1 MPDHSYTLAEAAAA
15 LGLREEV
22 LTPMLPG
29 IGVDLTS
36 RSPLILTD
44 AEFRQ
49 LADEQG
55 RVAILRTQEGGE
67 FRRSGAGDDT
77 LGPGDVE

>member
-1 MPDHSYTLAEAAAA
+1 MPDRSYTLAEAAAE

-36 RSPLILTD
+36 RSTLTA
-44 AEFRQ
+44 AEFQ
-49 LADEQG
+49 QIADEQ
-55 RVAILRTQEGGE
+55 RRIAILRTQEGGE
-67 FRRSGAGDDT
+67 FRRSGVGDDT
-77 LGPGDVE
+77 LAPGDVE

>member
-36 RSPLILTD
+36 RSPQTLTA
-44 AEFRQ
+44 AEFGQ
-49 LADEQG
+49 IADEQ
-55 RVAILRTQEGGE
+55 RRIAILRTQEGGE
-67 FRRSGAGDDT
+67 FRRSGVDDDT
-77 LGPGDVE
+77 LAPGDVQ

>member
-1 MPDHSYTLAEAAAA
+1 MPDHSYTLAEAADA

-36 RSPLILTD
+36 RSPQTLTA
-44 AEFRQ
+44 AEFQ
-49 LADEQG
+49 QIAEEQK
-55 RVAILRTQEGGE
+55 RIAILRTKEGGE
-67 FRRSGAGDDT
+67 FRRSGVGDDT
-77 LGPGDVE
+77 LAPGDVK

>member
-15 LGLREEV
+15 LGLQEEV

-36 RSPLILTD
+36 RSPLTLTA
-44 AEFRQ
+44 AEFQ
-49 LADEQG
+49 QIADEQ
-55 RVAILRTQEGGE
+55 RRIAILRTKEGGE
-67 FRRSGAGDDT
+67 FRRSGTDDDT
-77 LGPGDVE
+77 LAPGDVQ